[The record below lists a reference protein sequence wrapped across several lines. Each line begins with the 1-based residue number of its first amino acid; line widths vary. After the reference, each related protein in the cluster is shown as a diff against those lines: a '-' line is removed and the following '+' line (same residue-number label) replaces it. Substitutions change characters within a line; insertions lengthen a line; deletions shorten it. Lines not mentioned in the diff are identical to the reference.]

1 MQSTSALKPVGAHHT
16 KGSSL
21 YAVVG
26 DFQGDLEPG
35 SEALK

>member
-1 MQSTSALKPVGAHHT
+1 MKSTSALKPVEAHHT

-21 YAVVG
+21 YVVVG
-26 DFQGDLEPG
+26 AFQGYLEPG